1 MRTLGEKNAC
11 YDLNRKGVF
20 PFAGLDEEI
29 LVLNRMMLVASA
41 KLNVASDS
49 RGIGI
54 VATYEVALPRY
65 ADGSRLVIAFTAI
78 DEKGKRKSVGEILCE
93 DGKPNATRSTISAK
107 LTGMKE
113 GPILKIEPKSSVMR
127 LSGMFATMQESF
139 ITKAINRFSSRPDV
153 IYAER
158 FEMVVDYWPDRNN
171 MKMLQTSL
179 VIARP
184 EK

>member
-1 MRTLGEKNAC
+1 M
-11 YDLNRKGVF
+11 
-20 PFAGLDEEI
+20 
-29 LVLNRMMLVASA
+29 LNRMMLVASA